1 MINSNKSHRSSSEN
15 QSQQKPLRARL
26 GRLFDFTLVLGAL
39 VLLFFTGSYAY
50 KMYSGVSLED
60 PHPKFSVRLQISNA
74 SGQSGL
80 EKPLARQWGGYSNP
94 LVAIEVVDQ
103 VALEGRSVPESFIIL
118 REENKELG
126 KVLAETFG
134 LPETAVVVKPIES
147 DNHQVTATLV
157 VGKNWAS
164 ALRKVPPKEIK
175 QNF

>member
-1 MINSNKSHRSSSEN
+1 M
-15 QSQQKPLRARL
+15 
-26 GRLFDFTLVLGAL
+26 GRLFDFALVIGAV

-50 KMYSGVSLED
+50 RMYTGVSLED

-80 EKPLARQWGGYSNP
+80 EKPLARQWGGFSDQQ
-94 LVAIEVVDQ
+94 VAIEVVDQ
-103 VALEGRSVPESFIIL
+103 VALVDRNVPESFVIL

-126 KVLAETFG
+126 KVLTETFG

-164 ALRKVPPKEIK
+164 ALRKAPAKEIK
-175 QNF
+175 QNS